1 MLNRQM
7 HTTSKPKPFYGW
19 KLAVVV
25 GLVYFCSG
33 DAVLPTATIVNPLML
48 KDPAINM
55 SGTALGAGFSLFVLM
70 QGIPGPLIGH
80 LIGTKGARFAMI
92 LGAIIMVFGA
102 LAMLFY
108 VRTTL
113 SYLICFGVVLSV
125 GSIMAGLLSVQTTI
139 GNWFIVRRG
148 VAMTLMMCIAGVGAI
163 LVPFLVN
170 GLVVL
175 SGGTWQSGWYLVLG
189 MALLLIPL
197 AFFFVKNTPEELGQ
211 TPDGL
216 PEGQVIEVAEKT
228 QAVYKNTSGVRFK
241 DAVRS
246 VPFWLIAL
254 TGTGG
259 FAAYTLAASQGV
271 IHFTTQGFEN
281 ELIIP
286 AVMSMGFA
294 GLFGRLIIGLR
305 SDRHEPIRLM
315 SISLGFVLCGILLAA
330 LVPHNFALF
339 AYYLCTGFGFGAIT
353 TLLPTTVA
361 NYFGVEEFSKN
372 LGATMLI
379 TTLVASGIPLLGGY
393 IFDVTGSC
401 SPAFLISAGIVA
413 ACAICGWMVR
423 FPKRQNEAQ
432 ETDKGYLRA
441 REDSAT
447 GDRETPST
455 HKT

>member
-1 MLNRQM
+1 
-7 HTTSKPKPFYGW
+7 
-19 KLAVVV
+19 
-25 GLVYFCSG
+25 
-33 DAVLPTATIVNPLML
+33 ML

-55 SGTALGAGFSLFVLM
+55 GGAALGAGFSLFVLM

-80 LIGTKGARFAMI
+80 LIGVRGARFTMV
-92 LGAIIMVFGA
+92 LGASIMALGA

-113 SYLICFGVVLSV
+113 AYLICFGVVLSV

-148 VAMTLMMCIAGVGAI
+148 TAMTLTMCIAGLGAI

-170 GLVVL
+170 GLITL
-175 SGGTWQSGWYLVLG
+175 SGGIWQSGWYLVLG
-189 MALLLIPL
+189 MALALIPL
-197 AFFFVKNTPEELGQ
+197 ALFFVKNTPQELGQ

-216 PEGQVIEVAEKT
+216 LKDEHIKT
-228 QAVYKNTSGVRFK
+228 ERRIHGVYKNTSSIHFK

-246 VPFWLIAL
+246 PSFWLIAL

-281 ELIIP
+281 GMIVL

-294 GLFGRLIIGLR
+294 GLLGRLLIGLR
-305 SDRHEPIRLM
+305 SDRQEPLRLM
-315 SISLGFVLCGILLAA
+315 SISLLVVLCGILLAA
-330 LVPHNFALF
+330 LVRHEIALF

-379 TTLVASGIPLLGGY
+379 TTLVASCIPLLGGF
-393 IFDVTGSC
+393 IFDATGSC

-413 ACAICGWMVR
+413 VCAACGWMVR
-423 FPKRQNEAQ
+423 FPRDAKKEA
-432 ETDKGYLRA
+432 
-441 REDSAT
+441 
-447 GDRETPST
+447 
-455 HKT
+455 